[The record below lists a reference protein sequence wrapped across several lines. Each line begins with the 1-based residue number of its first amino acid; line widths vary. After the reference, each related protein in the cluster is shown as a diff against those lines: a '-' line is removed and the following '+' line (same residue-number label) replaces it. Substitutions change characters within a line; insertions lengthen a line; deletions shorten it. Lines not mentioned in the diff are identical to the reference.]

1 LANARSKFDAFISYA
16 REDERRARQTAEI
29 LQSAGLRICWDKN
42 IVPGEDW
49 ANRIDGAIAVSKR
62 FGPER
67 QSDRVPILSRFL
79 ESDKFSLGD
88 GHALRFQQQVVQV
101 LVPPASSEQ
110 GLDIAIDGLYHP
122 ETNLHAAVIENST
135 EMID

>member
-1 LANARSKFDAFISYA
+1 MHLSQAKNRLTSGTARRLAITLLAFIVLIA
-16 REDERRARQTAEI
+16 TGLWI
-29 LQSAGLRICWDKN
+29 AGRSLSPLLRS
-42 IVPGEDW
+42 
-49 ANRIDGAIAVSKR
+49 RAIAACEKYGS
-62 FGPER
+62 ER
-67 QSDRVPILSRFL
+67 QSDKVPILSSFL
-79 ESDKFSLGD
+79 ESNKFSLGD

-101 LVPPASSEQ
+101 LVPPASSAQ